1 MVLENLREDPSLS
14 PELSV
19 CVALLC
25 WYLSWPPLVVC
36 WPSQPILA
44 PGRSGVTVGAE
55 MRNRLPRKGVAG
67 KMEGGMPTGAMPPV
81 LLPARVCC
89 RMAVLVLAVS

>member
-1 MVLENLREDPSLS
+1 M
-14 PELSV
+14 
-19 CVALLC
+19 
-25 WYLSWPPLVVC
+25 
-36 WPSQPILA
+36 
-44 PGRSGVTVGAE
+44 GAE